1 MSEIDNET
9 LETIRKTALEAL
21 GSKDHSRALIA
32 IHDYCASLINKDA
45 EPAANP
51 ITKEGW
57 VNIYP
62 TSINRFA
69 ARTGDMVYP
78 DEAAARKGAC
88 VGRSVATVKIT
99 WEE

>member
-32 IHDYCASLINKDA
+32 IHDYCASLIDKDL
-45 EPAANP
+45 PAGP